1 MITLQEIE
9 DIKKGPAKVKINS
22 ITFDYPDQVLING
35 YKLSD
40 LIESVEAYGKGHANP
55 IEALNHKTCHHCG
68 RSHVI
73 TTKVIT
79 IGEGRYSEAETDLCL
94 ECGWGRS

>member
-1 MITLQEIE
+1 MISKEELE
-9 DIKKGPAKVKINS
+9 DIYEGPAKVKINS

-55 IEALNHKTCHHCG
+55 IEMLNHKTCPHCSS
-68 RSHVI
+68 SHVI
-73 TTKVIT
+73 TTKAIT
-79 IGEGRYSEAETDLCL
+79 IGEGGYSEAETDLCL